1 MKYTIIPFLLLVALT
16 CCTARSIDASGKE
29 VQEIREETPSSTKD
43 TPFSLSANEDEEARG
58 RLQAFLAKMKK
69 LLHRPLEGRK
79 ASLRMKKRGVDCKLS
94 CKNERNC
101 CTDPWKEGKPL
112 CK

>member
-58 RLQAFLAKMKK
+58 RLQAFLAKMKEIAAQT
-69 LLHRPLEGRK
+69 LGREENL
-79 ASLRMKKRGVDCKLS
+79 LRMKKRG
-94 CKNERNC
+94 
-101 CTDPWKEGKPL
+101 
-112 CK
+112 